1 FMKVPYVA
9 VCTDAGVPL
18 GSSAHP
24 RAFGAMPRVLGRYV
38 RERGVIS
45 LEEAVRKMTSLP
57 SATFGLG
64 DRGVLQRSAPADIVV
79 FDPDRVIDNSTFA
92 DPYQYPSAIE
102 SVVVNGEVEIR
113 GGEFTGKTAGQVLT
127 R

>member
-1 FMKVPYVA
+1 MKVPYVA
-9 VCTDAGVPL
+9 VCTDAGVPT
-18 GSSAHP
+18 GSGAHP
-24 RAFGAMPRVLGRYV
+24 RGFGAMPRVLGRYV

-64 DRGVLQRSAPADIVV
+64 DRGTLQRSAPADIVV

-92 DPYQYPSAIE
+92 NAYQYPSGIE
-102 SVVVNGEVEIR
+102 FVVVNGEVEIR
-113 GGEFTGKTAGQVLT
+113 GGQFTGRTAGQILT
-127 R
+127 C